1 MKVGRWSTTAAN
13 NNATPP
19 DGWPEGQAPSTV
31 NDCAR
36 ENMAAI
42 KTAMQDMDFFDHD
55 FTPTFINANSFSVPG
70 DQTARI
76 VAGRQ
81 LKLFDATTHVRA
93 VGSASF
99 TTVTTISLGAGTALT
114 SSLSS
119 FAVGIINPNN
129 SAIPNNFN
137 RISASA
143 IETTTL
149 TASGAVVLLST
160 LSVNGAIV
168 ANSTLSLSG
177 AATLNATLSVSGATV
192 LNTTLNVQGA
202 TSLSGAVV
210 LLSTLSVDGAVALGT
225 TLSVSGAAVLKSTLS
240 IGGAVNLASTLTV
253 GGATVLSGALSVG
266 TSVTIGT
273 TLSVSGAV
281 VLKSNLS
288 VGGIITNPQVAK
300 AWCAFSGVGVVT
312 LQQSFNVAS
321 ITDNGVGDYTIN
333 LTNALSGSG
342 YAILGFAEFTA
353 GGDTLFVTHP
363 SNGVKTTSGYSIQT
377 IKNLADAVTDA
388 SVVCMGFFGT

>member
-1 MKVGRWSTTAAN
+1 MKIGRWSTTAAN

-93 VGSASF
+93 IGSASF

-119 FAVGIINPNN
+119 FAIGILNP
-129 SAIPNNFN
+129 SSLALPD

-149 TASGAVVLLST
+149 TASGAVVMKST
-160 LSVNGAIV
+160 LSVEGATV
-168 ANSTLSLSG
+168 LNSTLSVSGATVLKTTLSVDGATALGGTLSVSG
-177 AATLNATLSVSGATV
+177 AAVLKAALSVGGSVLLATTLNVGSTVTLDATLSVSGATV
-192 LNTTLNVQGA
+192 LKA
-202 TSLSGAVV
+202 
-210 LLSTLSVDGAVALGT
+210 
-225 TLSVSGAAVLKSTLS
+225 
-240 IGGAVNLASTLTV
+240 
-253 GGATVLSGALSVG
+253 ALSVG
-266 TSVTIGT
+266 GAAIIAGT
-273 TLSVSGAV
+273 
-281 VLKSNLS
+281 
-288 VGGIITNPQVAK
+288 ITNPQVMK
-300 AWCAFSGVGVVT
+300 AWLAFSASGTIVLG
-312 LQQSFNVAS
+312 QGFNVTN
-321 ITDNGVGDYTIN
+321 ITDSAVGRFVVNI
-333 LTNALSGSG
+333 TNALSGTG
-342 YAILGFAEFTA
+342 YAVLTGCEN
-353 GGDTLFVTHP
+353 
-363 SNGVKTTSGYSIQT
+363 NGIVEMIVQHGPTSTKTTTAYKLLVS
-377 IKNLADAVTDA
+377 AVGGTATDA
-388 SVVCMGFFGT
+388 SMVFIGFLGT

>member
-160 LSVNGAIV
+160 LSVSGAVAFATTLSVDGAIV
-168 ANSTLSLSG
+168 AKSTLSLSG

-192 LNTTLNVQGA
+192 LKT
-202 TSLSGAVV
+202 
-210 LLSTLSVDGAVALGT
+210 TLSVGGAVNLEGAVALGT
-225 TLSVSGAAVLKSTLS
+225 TLSVSGAAVLK
-240 IGGAVNLASTLTV
+240 
-253 GGATVLSGALSVG
+253 G
-266 TSVTIGT
+266 T
-273 TLSVSGAV
+273 
-281 VLKSNLS
+281 LS
-288 VGGIITNPQVAK
+288 VGGIISNPQVAK
-300 AWCAFSGVGVVT
+300 AWCAFSGAGVVT
-312 LQQSFNVAS
+312 LLQSFNVSS
-321 ITDNGVGDYTIN
+321 ITDVGPGSWTVNFTNG
-333 LTNALSGSG
+333 LSGSSYCVTAFVRDDG
-342 YAILGFAEFTA
+342 AAAMVALVGTDNRTPTNCSIRSGTLLG
-353 GGDTLFVTHP
+353 G
-363 SNGVKTTSGYSIQT
+363 SQ
-377 IKNLADAVTDA
+377 TDA
-388 SVVCMGFFGT
+388 SVMYLTFFGA